1 MNKYDD
7 FIFLTRD
14 GEKYVYTY
22 KGKEM
27 EFDSP
32 QDAQQFID
40 GKRGERMNDGQVSS
54 NVQE

>member
-22 KGKEM
+22 NGKEM